1 MWLGFGVLL
10 GLAEGLTALQL
21 SAVISSRWFT
31 ARRGLVVG
39 LLNGAIATGT
49 LLFMPLGAWISER
62 WGWRVALVPSSIG
75 LVMLVGMV
83 LVLSKDRA
91 EEGGLLPGGG

>member
-1 MWLGFGVLL
+1 LGLLLTVTMTTPFQMWLGFGVLL
-10 GLAEGLTALQL
+10 GLSAGLTALQL

-49 LLFMPLGAWISER
+49 LLFMPSEPGCR
-62 WGWRVALVPSSIG
+62 SV
-75 LVMLVGMV
+75 
-83 LVLSKDRA
+83 
-91 EEGGLLPGGG
+91 GGGGSHWCPRLLDCS